1 LRSLSKHSQIKE
13 FIISSMGH
21 AEHGRRRRRRRKPS
35 EVILGGG
42 PLTS

>member
-1 LRSLSKHSQIKE
+1 
-13 FIISSMGH
+13 MGH
-21 AEHGRRRRRRRKPS
+21 AEHGRRRRKRKPS